1 MSEENNQPVTL
12 DLRKIY
18 VSDLSIEVPHT
29 PEIFNENLNPEITLG
44 VNHDIK
50 ALAEED
56 YFAVKVRLTVT
67 AKNQGDEKTIYLIEV
82 AQNGI
87 FEIKGLTQEQ
97 LSHALNVYCTT
108 TLFPYAREVISS
120 AITRAGFPSLYIQ
133 PINFEVI
140 YQQNLQ
146 QAAMQEQGAQSGE
159 A

>member
-18 VSDLSIEVPHT
+18 VSDLSIEVPHA
-29 PEIFNENLNPEITLG
+29 PEIFNESLNPEITLG
-44 VNHDIK
+44 VNHEIK
-50 ALAEED
+50 ALAEEN
-56 YFAVKVRLTVT
+56 YYSVTVRLTVT

-82 AQNGI
+82 AQGGV
-87 FEIKGLTQEQ
+87 FEIKGLTEEQ

-120 AITRAGFPSLYIQ
+120 AIVRAGFPSLYIQ
-133 PINFEVI
+133 PINFEII

-146 QAAMQEQGAQSGE
+146 QAAMQHQGAQGGE